1 MGDPWKSITPEGVRA
16 FTYGIGTTALLWL
29 SFEGYLDIVLTF
41 LVMIGLSPAFSKAIF
56 ISTILFFLVIMIFYG
71 LHGKLFTTLILEHMP
86 WVKNPD
92 KFLLFFWLWAVGISS
107 GILNVFSVNIFYQF
121 VYLFFIFLFP
131 SLFLGTR
138 IQKKGG
144 NE

>member
-16 FTYGIGTTALLWL
+16 FTYGVGTTALLWL
-29 SFEGYLDIVLTF
+29 YTAGKLDIALSA
-41 LVMIGLSPAFSKAIF
+41 LIMIGLSPIFSKAIF
-56 ISTILFFLVIMIFYG
+56 ITTIIFIVVIMIFYG

-92 KFLLFFWLWAVGISS
+92 RFLLFFWLWAVAIAS
-107 GILNVFSVNIFYQF
+107 GIMNVFSVNIFYQF